1 MTNVW
6 KLLRLTTLFEFLP
19 VLLVSLMAL
28 FTGLALLGASAW
40 LVASAALM
48 PPLYTL
54 ALGITTVRACGIGR
68 AVFRYGERYLSHRM
82 AFRILTEIR
91 TSFYDRAAKVLPLR
105 SGPARQGEFLHD
117 LLTGAD
123 ELRDFYVRA
132 LLPIA
137 AIGTITALTTWLLT
151 GVIGPWALALPA
163 LYLARLVLSCAS
175 RIPSHKNVVRL
186 YGLPSGLM
194 CCFSVRLPSASYT
207 YRYVPRAVVTS
218 TIRCSAS

>member
-1 MTNVW
+1 MAHFSQLPIRQFTE
-6 KLLRLTTLFEFLP
+6 LIGALELFQ
-19 VLLVSLMAL
+19 
-28 FTGLALLGASAW
+28 
-40 LVASAALM
+40 
-48 PPLYTL
+48 L

-137 AIGTITALTTWLLT
+137 AIGTINL
-151 GVIGPWALALPA
+151 VVSFSLALNVA
-163 LYLARLVLSCAS
+163 LRS
-175 RIPSHKNVVRL
+175 RQVSGTPWKTIIGAVWRHLRQRPRDFFMPPKNNI
-186 YGLPSGLM
+186 
-194 CCFSVRLPSASYT
+194 AE
-207 YRYVPRAVVTS
+207 
-218 TIRCSAS
+218 IR